1 MLCLKAVL
9 PNKDSFH
16 FEMFPIPSSSSAKI
30 KTSSEAEKR
39 IPHRKNSKQKEP
51 KKKKKN
57 FKLTTIHRDGYSRKH
72 QNAFHAS
79 KHPL

>member
-1 MLCLKAVL
+1 MQKLRQ
-9 PNKDSFH
+9 
-16 FEMFPIPSSSSAKI
+16 
-30 KTSSEAEKR
+30 SEEEKR

-51 KKKKKN
+51 KKEKKKN